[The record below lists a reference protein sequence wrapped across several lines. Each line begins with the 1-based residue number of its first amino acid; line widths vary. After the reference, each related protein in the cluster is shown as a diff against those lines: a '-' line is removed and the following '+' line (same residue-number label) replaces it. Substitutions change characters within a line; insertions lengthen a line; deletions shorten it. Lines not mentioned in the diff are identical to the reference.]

1 MQVERI
7 TGIFS
12 NVVVTCVL
20 LGCLG
25 WWSCWWLSQ
34 YKGLLLLK
42 REMALLLLI
51 LSPPVLSDCLDIAF
65 LADCYAH
72 LFPDPKEDSQLFWL
86 GVCSV
91 GFVHRGVL
99 WEPEPAQVSGSSACL
114 EEGVKPLHF
123 WQWWAVNLPFC
134 ILWNCILHSGVLTV
148 QWNSCALLHC
158 KPWCSMFS
166 FLRWVRISSYQIMIS
181 KLTSALQLL
190 WGVPLRGQTQALVI
204 STWGLQSTSTPGLLL
219 PRDLETTAVCSQ
231 CCDLPLL
238 ISH

>member
-20 LGCLG
+20 LGCLR

-34 YKGLLLLK
+34 YKDLLLLK

-99 WEPEPAQVSGSSACL
+99 WEPEPAQVSGSSTCL

-134 ILWNCILHSGVLTV
+134 ILWNCILHSRVLTV

-190 WGVPLRGQTQALVI
+190 WGVLLRGQTQALVI